1 MQAPRLRLGFTL
13 LELLVV
19 ITIIGLLA
27 SVGLASYSRAQA
39 RARDARR
46 QSDLTTV
53 RNSLEI
59 YYAENNSYV
68 STSDIWR
75 DASEALSVL
84 DPIYI
89 RGLPDDPGGAG
100 SVPYRYTSV
109 SNGQGYCLAANLE
122 TADTTQSSCTVTLE
136 TGYDYGLGNP

>member
-1 MQAPRLRLGFTL
+1 MQAPRLRFGFTL

-46 QSDLTTV
+46 QSDLTTM

-59 YYAENNSYV
+59 YYAENNAYV
-68 STSDIWR
+68 STGDVWR
-75 DASEALSVL
+75 DVSDALVEL
-84 DPIYI
+84 DPTYI
-89 RGLPDDPGGAG
+89 RGLPSDPGGSG
-100 SVPYRYTSV
+100 SVSYRYRSI
-109 SNGQGYCLAANLE
+109 SNAQGYCIAANLE
-122 TADTTQSSCTVTLE
+122 TAETTQSSCTVTLE
-136 TGYDYGLGNP
+136 SGYDYGVGNP